1 MLLDRCTTN
10 AELRKREVYW
20 QQRPKTFFPNDLNER
35 WRILFIIHWQNKIFF
50 SSLMQFRV

>member
-35 WRILFIIHWQNKIFF
+35 
-50 SSLMQFRV
+50 